1 MLFAVIKKRNLSA
14 VQAVDLIRDHRL
26 KLSASHG
33 GGHTQ
38 KAERYQPRRRKDLI
52 ETLVKQVTGSLVVG
66 WPAGELRRVFGNDSR
81 EEVEHFIALLR
92 SGSDVLDGLIKELE
106 TIRATKKATRPEVLE
121 LMKREKVKA

>member
-1 MLFAVIKKRNLSA
+1 MHLTVPGSPAIGSSA
-14 VQAVDLIRDHRL
+14 R
-26 KLSASHG
+26 
-33 GGHTQ
+33 
-38 KAERYQPRRRKDLI
+38 
-52 ETLVKQVTGSLVVG
+52 
-66 WPAGELRRVFGNDSR
+66 AGISGNDSR